1 MLGTGEG
8 GEKGLRA
15 CDKSIGKRRSVRR
28 PPSPPP
34 PPPPGSPT
42 PPRRRRRRGPHPG
55 PSISGL
61 WRPRPRT
68 GDRSRRPHIGS
79 EVEGEGGECPA
90 VGRSGERR
98 RAKLMCLLSPETTA
112 QPPRIP
118 SLLPPKDHPS
128 SSHAPTWGSTVDR
141 RRTHLAI
148 RPTLVLDPADHPSS
162 PLRDSKSESTHRDSP
177 MDSPEKHDS
186 AVFFTWPNL
195 GESLSCW
202 TQDSEGEGWLQDGE
216 KVFSRRC
223 PLFLFS
229 SSLLLFVHS
238 THQGG

>member
-1 MLGTGEG
+1 MGGALSLSFRRTAPPKGPKEEEGVIRSLVSLAPFFSRRRWLLGVLGTGEG

-162 PLRDSKSESTHRDSP
+162 PPPR
-177 MDSPEKHDS
+177 
-186 AVFFTWPNL
+186 
-195 GESLSCW
+195 
-202 TQDSEGEGWLQDGE
+202 Q
-216 KVFSRRC
+216 
-223 PLFLFS
+223 
-229 SSLLLFVHS
+229 
-238 THQGG
+238 